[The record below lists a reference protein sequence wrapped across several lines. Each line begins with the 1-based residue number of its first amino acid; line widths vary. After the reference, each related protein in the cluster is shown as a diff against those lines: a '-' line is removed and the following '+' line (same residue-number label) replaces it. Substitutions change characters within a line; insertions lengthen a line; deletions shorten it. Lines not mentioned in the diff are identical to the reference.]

1 MSSLN
6 ATVADELIEM
16 RGLRFHYRDWPSTR
30 DGAPTL
36 VLLHGYTGHARSWD
50 AFAEAMTDRFR
61 VIALDQRGHGE
72 SDWAPADAYGIED
85 MADDLTAFVKALGL
99 RNFVLLGLSMG
110 GMVTIEYAGRRPAE
124 LASAVIVDIGPELVR
139 TGSQRIAA
147 GSQATDIFTSKEAA
161 FAAARE
167 VNSLPPE
174 DHHRHRSD
182 HSLMRLEDG
191 TWTYRFDRA
200 LRSISTLRPRDA
212 TTGWTSC
219 ANITVPTLLVR
230 GALSDLLSP
239 EVAARMIET
248 IPDAKFA
255 EVEGAGHPV
264 PLDAPDAFLAAARE
278 FLRG

>member
-6 ATVADELIEM
+6 AKVADELVEM

-30 DGAPTL
+30 EGAPTL
-36 VLLHGYTGHARSWD
+36 VLLHGYTGHARSWN
-50 AFAEAMTDRFR
+50 AFAEEMTDRYR

-72 SDWAPADAYGIED
+72 SGWAPADAYGIED

-99 RNFVLLGLSMG
+99 NDFTLLGLSMG
-110 GMVTIEYAGRRPAE
+110 GMVTIEYSGRRPPE
-124 LASAVIVDIGPELVR
+124 LAAAVIVDIGPELIR

-147 GSQATDIFTSKEAA
+147 SSQASDIFPSKEAA
-161 FAAARE
+161 FAAARAI
-167 VNSLPPE
+167 NSLPPV

-182 HSLMRLEDG
+182 YSLMRLEDG

-200 LRSISTLRPRDA
+200 LRSVSTLRPRDA
-212 TTGWTSC
+212 ATGWQSC
-219 ANITVPTLLVR
+219 ANITVPTLLIR

-255 EVEGAGHPV
+255 EVANAGHPV
-264 PLDAPDAFLAAARE
+264 PLDAPDAFLAAARA
-278 FLRG
+278 FLKG